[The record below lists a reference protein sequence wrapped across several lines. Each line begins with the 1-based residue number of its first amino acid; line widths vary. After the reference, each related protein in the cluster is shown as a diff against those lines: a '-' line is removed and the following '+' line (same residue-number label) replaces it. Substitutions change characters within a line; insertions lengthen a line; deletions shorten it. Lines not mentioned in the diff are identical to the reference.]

1 MKSAVGGIPLEA
13 KSLSDILDRMKADCR
28 IAVIHG
34 GNVEDPESVVF
45 ATRNPRSNKSYIEVA
60 TDIKNS
66 LQRSGFH
73 HVTLLPEDMNLPQR
87 LKALKIDL
95 AWINSAGLQGLSST
109 SHAPSILEMCGI
121 PYVGHNPLNAALL
134 DNKHI
139 FKHVV
144 ASLGLPTARYVTIN
158 VGEEGDDVTQRR
170 DFLKL
175 FSDYQGDFI
184 VKPVSGRASLH
195 VHCVPRSG
203 VMEAVRAVF
212 SSTGNTVLVEE
223 FLEGPEYTA
232 GVSGP
237 VVCRG
242 GSVEIQPSSFVFSVI
257 ERLLDDGE
265 RIFTSKDLRPIGL
278 GRLRLLSQDASDPA
292 AQRLTAIT
300 QKLHMRL
307 GLESTV
313 RVDFRAN
320 AEGEIFIL
328 EANPKPDLKYPEES
342 VVSLMAAGLH
352 LHGLTYDDLILS
364 LLADRVYAFLTK
376 RPEYAVS
383 LSRFLEH

>member
-1 MKSAVGGIPLEA
+1 
-13 KSLSDILDRMKADCR
+13 MKADCR